1 MCKMEE
7 AHQLIF
13 LTNEEGLLLF
23 ALASEGPYHFKLFNL
38 LVMLNKSKN
47 SKKKYTDIILEAA
60 VTALQFINMHM
71 MLRLCVSES
80 LLLDLCASVFG
91 YLHFA

>member
-1 MCKMEE
+1 MEE

-23 ALASEGPYHFKLFNL
+23 ALAIFYHFKLFNL

-91 YLHFA
+91 YLHFT